1 MAAASPS
8 FLFLLAVHCLATVLA
23 SGVPKR
29 ADAFDV
35 LDWVDPLIGSR
46 SGGNVFAGATLPYGM
61 AKGKSSLASATLL
74 LQTCTP
80 SHANAHYYKRMLQV
94 KQHYPS
100 NVPPRAWM
108 RDI

>member
-8 FLFLLAVHCLATVLA
+8 FLLLLAVHYLSAVLA

-61 AKGKSSLASATLL
+61 AKGKSLWRAPRFCAKVP
-74 LQTCTP
+74 P
-80 SHANAHYYKRMLQV
+80 SHANAHYYKPMLQV
-94 KQHYPS
+94 KKRHPS
-100 NVPPRAWM
+100 NMPPQAWM